1 MTTLHGNKAEHIFPG
16 QRVILLL
23 LFCLCFWPVN
33 AQRLIPYT
41 WEDYVTRISEEVDEG
56 DSDEWLTELTELHE
70 HPLDLNN
77 ALPEELLRVPT
88 LTEGAVEQ
96 IHAYIYLHGAIQS
109 MGELRLVPGLT
120 EEMMRVLPLF
130 VRFTPKTSARQS
142 SYKPKWEGNADYRTD
157 VPMYYRK
164 GYCVS
169 PGYVGDPLY
178 HRFRAEL
185 KKGDFRTGFR
195 MEKDPGERYY
205 DSYGGFVEL
214 REKGVL
220 QQAIVGDYRAGFGQ
234 GLVLGSSS
242 QWGISSHIVPSSQ
255 GIRPMK
261 GMDEYRFLRG
271 ASAELRF
278 HTPEYGDFSFTPF
291 VSWRRLDATLNE
303 DGSVATLHRDGL
315 HRTQSEREGKHAVGF
330 FGLGG
335 HFGWKYRWLSLGLT
349 GLWQQSSR
357 TLQPGNALYRQIY
370 PRGSRF
376 GNMGLDYSCSWYRL
390 QVSGEVAYST
400 ERGGWATM
408 HRIRATLRRLQ
419 LSLLPRFYSYR
430 YHSLL
435 ASAPISSGSTPQN
448 ESGITLH
455 LSAQLMEGLSLT
467 AYADAAHHP
476 WPRYGIPRADDQ
488 YRAQAEVELRPSSSH
503 RFLATYRWRHGL
515 ERGDVLRTHH
525 QARLQW
531 EWQPAER
538 HSLRTSLLTHHV
550 ERRTG
555 WGTAVRWKFHT
566 PKERWSGTAGLA
578 YFDTK
583 DYLRRIWIYEPSLM
597 GAISNGT
604 FSGRGIRGVTML
616 RWISR
621 CTRWLLEAKLGSTY
635 RLDTAVQSSG
645 LQTILGRWKTD
656 IGGLVRYSF

>member
-1 MTTLHGNKAEHIFPG
+1 MQF
-16 QRVILLL
+16 
-23 LFCLCFWPVN
+23 
-33 AQRLIPYT
+33 
-41 WEDYVTRISEEVDEG
+41 SEEVDEEDG
-56 DSDEWLTELTELHE
+56 DEWLMELTELHE

-77 ALPEELLRVPT
+77 ALPEDLLRVPT

-109 MGELRLVPGLT
+109 VGELRLVPGLT
-120 EEMMRVLPLF
+120 EEMLRVLPLF
-130 VRFTPKTSARQS
+130 VRFTPKTSVWRTS
-142 SYKPKWEGNADYRTD
+142 NKPKWEGRVDYRTD

-169 PGYVGDPLY
+169 PGYAGDPLY

-185 KKGDFRTGFR
+185 EKGDFRSGFR

-214 REKGVL
+214 KGKGVL
-220 QQAIVGDYRAGFGQ
+220 QRAIVGDYRAGFGQ

-242 QWGISSHIVPSSQ
+242 QWGISSHILPPSQ

-271 ASAELRF
+271 ASTELRF
-278 HTPEYGDFSFTPF
+278 HTPECGDFSFTPF
-291 VSWRRLDATLNE
+291 VSWRRLDAALNE
-303 DGSVATLHRDGL
+303 DGTVKTLHRDGL
-315 HRTQSEREGKHAVGF
+315 HRTQSEREGKRAVGF
-330 FGLGG
+330 FSLGG
-335 HFGWKYRWLSLGLT
+335 HLGWKYRWLSFGLT

-357 TLQPGNALYRQIY
+357 ILQPGDALYRQIY
-370 PRGSRF
+370 PHGSRF

-400 ERGGWATM
+400 KRGGWATL
-408 HRIRATLRRLQ
+408 HRIQWTALRRLQ

-435 ASAPISSGSTPQN
+435 ASAPVSSGSTPQN

-455 LSAQLMEGLSLT
+455 LSTQLLEGLSLT

-476 WPRYGIPRADDQ
+476 WPRYGISQSDEQ
-488 YRAQAEVELRPSSSH
+488 FRAQAEVEFRPLNSH
-503 RFLATYRWRHGL
+503 QFLATYRWRHGP

-525 QARLQW
+525 QTRLQW
-531 EWQPAER
+531 EWKPAER

-555 WGTAVRWKFHT
+555 WGTAARWQFHT
-566 PKERWSGTAGLA
+566 PGERWSQTLGLA
-578 YFDTK
+578 FFDTQG
-583 DYLRRIWIYEPSLM
+583 YLRRIWIYEPSLM

-604 FSGRGIRGVTML
+604 FSGRGVRGVTKL
-616 RWISR
+616 RWMSR
-621 CTRWLLEAKLGSTY
+621 CARWLLEAKWGSTY

-656 IGGLVRYSF
+656 IGALVRFLF